1 MIDEHLQEEAAL
13 YASGAMSQRER
24 EEFELLL
31 HCNTELQTLTD
42 DLHEAVVATL
52 LAEPV
57 ASSGPSPGL
66 KSRVFAE
73 LDRRDQHTQHDAIV
87 MTGPDALVEWVN
99 PAFTEMCGYPLDEL
113 RGRKLGPILQGPLTE
128 RAAADR
134 MRAAVH
140 AAQPCSETLIN
151 YRKDGSPY
159 RVAIDISPIFKRD
172 GALRCYVARE
182 REMTPEEDAGAA
194 K

>member
-13 YASGAMSQRER
+13 YASGAMSRRER

-31 HCNTELQTLTD
+31 HFNTELQVLTD

-52 LAEPV
+52 LAEP
-57 ASSGPSPGL
+57 ATNHGPSPGL

-73 LDRRDQHTQHDAIV
+73 LEGRDQHTQPEAIV

-99 PAFTEMCGYPLDEL
+99 PAFTEMCGYSVDEL
-113 RGRKLGPILQGPLTE
+113 RGRKLGPILQGALTD

-134 MRAAVH
+134 MRTAIHAV
-140 AAQPCSETLIN
+140 QPCSETLIN
-151 YRKDGSPY
+151 YHKDGSPY
-159 RVAIDISPIFKRD
+159 RVAIDITPIFKRD
-172 GALRCYVARE
+172 GALRCFVARE
-182 REMTPEEDAGAA
+182 REVAEEPTGAA
-194 K
+194 